1 MRKETSSQT
10 ASSCRPDRRR
20 RSAEPSIREVA
31 EGIAA
36 EGDLTALVQE
46 LVAGWSNTG
55 FGADEK
61 VKLVHDAIG
70 MHAAGGPLAMAD
82 AAFLAMVRFDLQFLA
97 RAQMLV
103 TEKLKRLD
111 RSMGCQVSAVPKHVA
126 EEDLERI
133 VSIEDRILHVLST
146 FARIR
151 HILALAEQ
159 ATKQETKATRPN
171 LEKPHAGKIIEFAAA
186 AAAIR
191 GEQA

>member
-1 MRKETSSQT
+1 MRKGNGSQT

-36 EGDLTALVQE
+36 EGDLAALVQE

-61 VKLVHDAIG
+61 VKLVHGAIG
-70 MHAAGGPLAMAD
+70 MHAVNGPLAMAD
-82 AAFLAMVRFDLQFLA
+82 AAFLSMIRFDLQFLA

-103 TEKLKRLD
+103 TEKLKHLD
-111 RSMGCQVSAVPKHVA
+111 RSTGCQVSAVPKHVA

-133 VSIEDRILHVLST
+133 LAIEDRILHVLST

-159 ATKQETKATRPN
+159 ATKQVSKANRPN
-171 LEKPHAGKIIEFAAA
+171 LEKPPAGKIIQFAAA